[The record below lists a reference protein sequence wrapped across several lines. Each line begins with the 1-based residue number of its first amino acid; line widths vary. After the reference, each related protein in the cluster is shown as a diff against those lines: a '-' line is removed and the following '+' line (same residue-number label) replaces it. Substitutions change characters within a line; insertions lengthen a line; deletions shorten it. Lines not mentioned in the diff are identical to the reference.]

1 MHSSFVPKHSLITRK
16 PPHTKTGSR
25 EWSCLVFLKN
35 VWHTPPPHPLPGSTP
50 LQTHSQL
57 VASVSNSSEIWTVH
71 SKLVLCARP
80 SVSSLAHEFVFEQL
94 PSVIWLL
101 IISLCYL
108 VSFSIF
114 CKCLRKYIFRN
125 LYSKGFRPETS
136 FLTSF
141 HQTVRQFIEKK
152 KIEAS
157 RTQMWKS
164 FSNTHN
170 EGPVTQ
176 VLLHPKLFS
185 PLCGLIYLP

>member
-25 EWSCLVFLKN
+25 EWSCLVFLKS

-114 CKCLRKYIFRN
+114 VSVLENIFLETYIPRA
-125 LYSKGFRPETS
+125 LDQRLLSLPPST
-136 FLTSF
+136 
-141 HQTVRQFIEKK
+141 RQFASSSKRKK
-152 KIEAS
+152 
-157 RTQMWKS
+157 
-164 FSNTHN
+164 
-170 EGPVTQ
+170 
-176 VLLHPKLFS
+176 
-185 PLCGLIYLP
+185 